1 MVLGIGLLA
10 ARVATYAAQAGARI
24 VPASKAAVQ
33 TTAAGVAKTPWQ
45 TFAKV
50 GVAGG
55 GVGVAGAGI
64 GGAVS
69 AVDKSIGGITGT
81 NGGGGFLVVGG
92 LALIIIVLLIMRRKY
107 NA

>member
-1 MVLGIGLLA
+1 MVFGIGLLA
-10 ARVATYAAQAGARI
+10 ARAASYAAQAGARV
-24 VPASKAAVQ
+24 VPVSKAAVQ

-64 GGAVS
+64 GGAIS
-69 AVDKSIGGITGT
+69 AVDKSIGGMVPNG
-81 NGGGGFLVVGG
+81 NGGGGFLIVGG
-92 LALIIIVLLIMRRKY
+92 LALIIIVLILMRRK
-107 NA
+107 

>member
-64 GGAVS
+64 GGAIS
-69 AVDKSIGGITGT
+69 AVDKSIGGMIPNGKG
-81 NGGGGFLVVGG
+81 GGGGFLIVGG
-92 LALIIIVLLIMRRKY
+92 LALIIIVLIIMRR
-107 NA
+107 N

>member
-64 GGAVS
+64 GGAIS
-69 AVDKSIGGITGT
+69 AVDKSIGGMIPNGKG
-81 NGGGGFLVVGG
+81 GGGGFLIVGG
-92 LALIIIVLLIMRRKY
+92 LALIIIVLIIMRRK
-107 NA
+107 

>member
-64 GGAVS
+64 GGAIS
-69 AVDKSIGGITGT
+69 AVDKSIGGMIPNG
-81 NGGGGFLVVGG
+81 NGGGGGFLIVGG
-92 LALIIIVLLIMRRKY
+92 LALIIIVLIIMRRK
-107 NA
+107 